1 MENIVILTI
10 EEYQRLLAI
19 EKQHDIMLEEE
30 EKMLEG
36 MYQEDL
42 RYGEETLFMKQF
54 REI

>member
-19 EKQHDIMLEEE
+19 ENQYAIMLEEE
-30 EKMLEG
+30 EKMLEE

-42 RYGEETLFMKQF
+42 SFKDKLAIRIYNQN
-54 REI
+54 